1 MVTCRTSGR
10 PLRGCRRLTL
20 QVPWSSFRG
29 SAGRSWWRHL
39 VSAPGPRYGMRRHQ
53 PRARPR
59 SRWPWGCWSSRSS
72 ASSAAKVNPWGRVAF
87 QGGHDRDLPDD
98 HQEGLDG
105 IGEVCLHDIAV
116 EGGGDRLTG
125 LGVGL
130 EQVDQ
135 ARVAFQATVAPG
147 HLDRVAVRAAVHREG
162 HARFCTSST
171 PWGSWLPR
179 VAVGLAAGGYPA
191 CGSTV

>member
-1 MVTCRTSGR
+1 MAKGLPQTYVASALVQL
-10 PLRGCRRLTL
+10 PWIRGP
-20 QVPWSSFRG
+20 V
-29 SAGRSWWRHL
+29 L
-39 VSAPGPRYGMRRHQ
+39 VAAPGVCSWTALSDATPPATGT
-53 PRARPR
+53 
-59 SRWPWGCWSSRSS
+59 
-72 ASSAAKVNPWGRVAF
+72 AAFPLGLGLLVLAQLGKLGGEVNPWGRVAF

-98 HQEGLDG
+98 HQEGFDG

-147 HLDRVAVRAAVHREG
+147 HLDRVAVGAAVHREG

-171 PWGSWLPR
+171 PWGL
-179 VAVGLAAGGYPA
+179 VAAEGRCGLAAGGYPA